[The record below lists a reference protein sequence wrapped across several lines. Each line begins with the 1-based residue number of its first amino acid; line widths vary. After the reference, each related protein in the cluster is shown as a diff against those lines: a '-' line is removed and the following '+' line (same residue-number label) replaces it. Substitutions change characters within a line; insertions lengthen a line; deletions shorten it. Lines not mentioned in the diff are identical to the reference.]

1 MSDNKYYGIYQGVV
15 SNIKDTEKRGR
26 IKVQCPDVLGEVES
40 AWCDPVIPVAY
51 DGGGDF
57 CMPAVEETVWVMFI
71 AGDANRPVWFGN
83 WWQKEMTPLG
93 KTYKDIDKVRI
104 INYADCT
111 ITMKDGVINI
121 NVGEGVCDLKIE
133 HNKVTVKG
141 NLTVEGNV
149 SCYGLTAGS
158 IRAVA
163 GEHGGGTIN
172 ADSTVHGSNI

>member
-57 CMPAVEETVWVMFI
+57 CMPAVEETVWIMFI

-83 WWQKEMTPLG
+83 WWQKEMTPIGTNYTKLDD
-93 KTYKDIDKVRI
+93 TRIISYKDFSIVVHEHDVTISNCNDISVCNTIKMNKNGI
-104 INYADCT
+104 QISSKKDIT
-111 ITMKDGVINI
+111 ITSEK
-121 NVGEGVCDLKIE
+121 NV
-133 HNKVTVKG
+133 NVK
-141 NLTVEGNV
+141 
-149 SCYGLTAGS
+149 
-158 IRAVA
+158 
-163 GEHGGGTIN
+163 
-172 ADSTVHGSNI
+172 GSNINLN

>member
-57 CMPAVEETVWVMFI
+57 CMPAVEETVWIMFI

-83 WWQKEMTPLG
+83 WWQKEMTPIGTNYIKLDD
-93 KTYKDIDKVRI
+93 TRIISYKDFSIVVHEHNVTISNCNDISVCNTIKMNKNGI
-104 INYADCT
+104 QISSKKDIT
-111 ITMKDGVINI
+111 ITSEK
-121 NVGEGVCDLKIE
+121 NV
-133 HNKVTVKG
+133 NVK
-141 NLTVEGNV
+141 
-149 SCYGLTAGS
+149 
-158 IRAVA
+158 
-163 GEHGGGTIN
+163 
-172 ADSTVHGSNI
+172 GSNINLN

>member
-57 CMPAVEETVWVMFI
+57 CMPAVEETVWIMFI

-83 WWQKEMTPLG
+83 WWQKEMTPIGTNYIKLDN
-93 KTYKDIDKVRI
+93 TRIISYKDFSIVVHEHDVTISNCNDISVCNTIKMNKNGI
-104 INYADCT
+104 QISSKKDIT
-111 ITMKDGVINI
+111 ITSEK
-121 NVGEGVCDLKIE
+121 NV
-133 HNKVTVKG
+133 NVK
-141 NLTVEGNV
+141 
-149 SCYGLTAGS
+149 
-158 IRAVA
+158 
-163 GEHGGGTIN
+163 
-172 ADSTVHGSNI
+172 GSNINLN

>member
-57 CMPAVEETVWVMFI
+57 CMPAVEETVWIMFI

-83 WWQKEMTPLG
+83 WWQKEMTPIGTNYIKLDD
-93 KTYKDIDKVRI
+93 TRIISYKDFSIVVHEHDVTISNCNDTSVCNTIKMNKNGI
-104 INYADCT
+104 QISSKKDIT
-111 ITMKDGVINI
+111 ITSEK
-121 NVGEGVCDLKIE
+121 NV
-133 HNKVTVKG
+133 NVK
-141 NLTVEGNV
+141 
-149 SCYGLTAGS
+149 
-158 IRAVA
+158 
-163 GEHGGGTIN
+163 
-172 ADSTVHGSNI
+172 GSNINLN

>member
-57 CMPAVEETVWVMFI
+57 CMPAVEETVWIMFI

-83 WWQKEMTPLG
+83 WWQKEMTPIGTNYVKLDD
-93 KTYKDIDKVRI
+93 TRIISYKDFSIVVHEHDVTISNCNDISVCNTIKMNKNGI
-104 INYADCT
+104 QISSKKDIT
-111 ITMKDGVINI
+111 ITSEK
-121 NVGEGVCDLKIE
+121 NV
-133 HNKVTVKG
+133 NVK
-141 NLTVEGNV
+141 
-149 SCYGLTAGS
+149 
-158 IRAVA
+158 
-163 GEHGGGTIN
+163 
-172 ADSTVHGSNI
+172 GSNINLN